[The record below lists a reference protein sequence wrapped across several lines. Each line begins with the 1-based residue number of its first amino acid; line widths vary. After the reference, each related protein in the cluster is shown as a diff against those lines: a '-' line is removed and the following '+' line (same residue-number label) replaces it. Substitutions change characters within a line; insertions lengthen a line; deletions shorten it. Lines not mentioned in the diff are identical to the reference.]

1 MTVDEAFDEIRDLI
15 SQETRVQGEYD
26 WPEFYLS
33 PEGETKL
40 REILEKLA

>member
-1 MTVDEAFDEIRDLI
+1 MTVDEAVDEILTLI
-15 SQETRVQGEYD
+15 SEETRVQGDYD

-33 PEGETKL
+33 PEGEKKL